1 MRLAIFWISILGLAS
16 LACQLTALTTEL
28 FDTPSGSVL
37 FQDDFSDSSSGWE
50 NRSDEQFG
58 TVDYFDGYYRIEVLG
73 DHHMIWA
80 SPGIN
85 LTDVRLEADMIK
97 VIGTTDDLF
106 GLVCRAADQENYY
119 FFVISSDGYYG
130 IGKTIDGEQSLINTE
145 GMKPSE
151 LISQGKTINHLRADC
166 VADRLE
172 LSINGTLV
180 DQVVDG
186 DLPRGDIGLLAGNLA
201 AQESVVLFDNLSAL
215 KP

>member
-1 MRLAIFWISILGLAS
+1 MRLAIFWISFLGLAS
-16 LACQLTALTTEL
+16 LACQLPALTTEL

-58 TVDYFDGYYRIEVLG
+58 TVDYFDGYYRIEALG

-130 IGKTIDGEQSLINTE
+130 IGKTIDGKQSLINTE

-166 VADRLE
+166 ISDRLE